1 VRELEN
7 AVEYGVNMAFG
18 DIIGI
23 DAVPARLL
31 RNDSSTLFSTNND
44 LPLAVQVKRFERE
57 IISNKL
63 KKYGT
68 NGNGKDKVAQELGLS
83 RATLYRKL
91 SELDL
96 S

>member
-1 VRELEN
+1 
-7 AVEYGVNMAFG
+7 MAFG
-18 DIIGI
+18 DIIGM
-23 DAVPARLL
+23 DAVPSRLL
-31 RNDSSTLFSTNND
+31 RNDPSTLFSTNND

-57 IISNKL
+57 IIANKL